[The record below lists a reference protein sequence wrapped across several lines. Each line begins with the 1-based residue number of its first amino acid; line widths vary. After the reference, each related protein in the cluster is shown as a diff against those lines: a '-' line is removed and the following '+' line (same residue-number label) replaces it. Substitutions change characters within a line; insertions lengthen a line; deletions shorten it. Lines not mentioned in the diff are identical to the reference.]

1 MSHTNAFERLVFS
14 VMTHPGAPLVER
26 AQAAAAA
33 GYQGIGLRPGDLA
46 RARQAGAND
55 AGLRSLLADLGLSVV
70 EIDVLV
76 GWGLDGP
83 AGAKARRHE
92 ERIYELADVFG
103 AHHVTVTGDLAHGV
117 EAGAEAFAS
126 LCDRAAAHGLIV
138 ALEFLPWTDVPDAA
152 TAARLVDLAERRN
165 GGVLVDA
172 WHHFRGAGSEEQLL
186 ALAPDRVVG
195 VQFDDG
201 LLHGTGSLLEQTFDR
216 ELPGEGEFDLPRFLR
231 LLGGMGLG
239 HLPLCVEVIS
249 PRLAELPVAEAA
261 RRSADATR
269 RVLAQAFAA

>member
-1 MSHTNAFERLVFS
+1 MSAFDSLVLS
-14 VMTHPGAPLVER
+14 VMTHPAAALEER
-26 AQAAAAA
+26 ARAAAAA
-33 GYQGIGLRPGDLA
+33 GYRGIGLRPGDLD
-46 RARQAGAND
+46 RARRAGATD
-55 AGLRSLLADLGLSVV
+55 AGLRSLLADLDISVV

-76 GWGLDGP
+76 GWGLGGP
-83 AGAKARRHE
+83 AGDKARRHE

-117 EAGAEAFAS
+117 EAGAEAFAA
-126 LCDRAAAHGLIV
+126 LCDRAAEHGLIV

-152 TAARLVDLAERRN
+152 TALRLVELAGRRN

-172 WHHFRGAGSEEQLL
+172 WHHFRGAASEEQLQ
-186 ALAPDRVVG
+186 ALAPDSVVG

-201 LLHGTGSLLEQTFDR
+201 LLDGAGSLLEQTFDR

-231 LLGGMGLG
+231 LLEGMGVG
-239 HLPLCVEVIS
+239 DLPLCVEVIS
-249 PRLAELPVAEAA
+249 PRLGELPVAEAA

-269 RVLAQAFAA
+269 RVLAQTFGA